1 MILPIGDINPCRS
14 VPVVNYALIGA
25 NVVVFFLFGLA
36 GGETYA
42 RFVTQWGLVPA
53 AFAEG
58 DPHATLTLFTS
69 MFLHGDVW
77 HLAGNMLFLWIC
89 GDNVEDTLGAIG
101 YLLFYVACGLAAG
114 FAHMALTTAPKV
126 PCIGASG
133 AISGVLGAYVVFFP
147 HGRIKLL
154 YFINMWWNGVWIVP
168 AIGAIGFWFAEQALL
183 TYLALGAEGSTG
195 VAYAAHVGGFALGA
209 IGAGVLRGVGL
220 VRPTAVAHMER
231 YYERPY
237 RRQERYW

>member
-14 VPVVNYALIGA
+14 VPVVNYLLLGA
-25 NVVVFFLFGLA
+25 NVVVFLLFGLA
-36 GGETYA
+36 PGDAYGQI
-42 RFVTQWGLVPA
+42 VLDWGFRPA
-53 AFAEG
+53 ALQAGESN
-58 DPHATLTLFTS
+58 AVLTLFTS

-89 GDNVEDTLGAIG
+89 GDNVEDTLGSIG
-101 YLLFYVACGLAAG
+101 YLVFYVACGLAAG
-114 FAHMALTTAPKV
+114 LAHMALTKDPNV

-183 TYLALGAEGSTG
+183 TFLALGAEGSTG
-195 VAYAAHVGGFALGA
+195 VAYGAHVGGFVLGA
-209 IGAGVLRGVGL
+209 AAAGLLRGVGL
-220 VRPTAVAHMER
+220 ARPAAVEHMER